1 MSSTSLHGIVLVFT
15 YRMKKQS
22 VSVTTHQ
29 QEKWKNLSTY
39 DAYGTGCMA
48 QWPGIVKLKLSDP
61 EHSCPSYAPLPMQ
74 I

>member
-48 QWPGIVKLKLSDP
+48 Q
-61 EHSCPSYAPLPMQ
+61 
-74 I
+74 